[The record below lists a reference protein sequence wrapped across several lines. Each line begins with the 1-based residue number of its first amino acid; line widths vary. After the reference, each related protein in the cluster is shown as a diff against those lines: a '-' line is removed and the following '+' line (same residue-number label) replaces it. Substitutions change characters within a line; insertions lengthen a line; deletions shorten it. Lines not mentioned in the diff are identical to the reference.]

1 MAQASKSLKFG
12 WLSVYC
18 DWFSHR
24 PARSA
29 AILLLLLAQA
39 VPAAGQRILFAAGQ
53 WAAIDFGA
61 RCEARSK
68 ALWPKREEKPFAG
81 FAFDRAGPGQGQFYV
96 HLSRPARSGAS
107 VIAKIGSEPFLLAG
121 KGQWAWSRSDAQQ
134 RALLEAARY
143 GRSMRVETRG
153 SRGGRVVDRYLLD
166 GAATAIDAAAAACAG
181 KGR

>member
-1 MAQASKSLKFG
+1 MAQANKSLKFG
-12 WLSVYC
+12 WLSVCYE
-18 DWFSHR
+18 WFFRR
-24 PARSA
+24 PAHLA
-29 AILLLLLAQA
+29 AASLALIA
-39 VPAAGQRILFAAGQ
+39 MSVPASAQRILFAGGH

-68 ALWPKREEKPFAG
+68 ALWPKRGTKPFAG

-96 HLSRPARSGAS
+96 HLSRPMRAGAS

-121 KGQWAWSRSDAQQ
+121 KGQWAWGRGEAQQ

-143 GRSMRVETRG
+143 GRSMRVETRDG
-153 SRGGRVVDRYLLD
+153 SGGRAVDRYLLD
-166 GAATAIDAAAAACAG
+166 GASTSIDAAAAACAG